1 MSKSENDIYFGDLM
15 LVKKRVTAWS
25 EKHPRGNINLIGKVI
40 IAILCL
46 GAIVTAYHFDPNGS
60 TQRLSPLTITIFF
73 SFVIAIFAARG
84 INKLTQPPFAKLY
97 NVRFEASTRSIIC
110 YYQQGMT
117 EFLYE
122 IKDKNIKEWIVD
134 EDAWC
139 FYFKGKGEISRNTK
153 QGFERMSDVREFYM
167 IIPFDE
173 FEVDDLIAPYG
184 DLVTRADGT
193 LRKKVVDEKVTTPCI
208 VDNPSYKE
216 KTK

>member
-1 MSKSENDIYFGDLM
+1 MSKNENDIYFGDLM

-25 EKHPRGNINLIGKVI
+25 EKHPNGNINKIGKAI

-46 GAIVTAYHFDPNGS
+46 GAIIIAYRFDPNGS
-60 TQRLSPLTITIFF
+60 TERLSPLTITIFF

-134 EDAWC
+134 EDSWC
-139 FYFKGKGEISRNTK
+139 FYFKGKAELSRNTK
-153 QGFERMSDVREFYM
+153 QGFERMDGSIQEFYM

-173 FEVDDLIAPYG
+173 YDVDDLIAPYG

-193 LRKKVVDEKVTTPCI
+193 LRKKAVDDKVKHPC
-208 VDNPSYKE
+208 VLNV
-216 KTK
+216 TK